1 MLLWILVAS
10 EPELST
16 FVTVPLAYK
25 NLPDDLEISAE
36 PVNSIS
42 LELRGPSGEL
52 RGLGEAG
59 GIRPAVILDMS
70 GVQPGERTFPIG
82 DGNVQLARGVRLVRA
97 IPSEARFEFERRA
110 CVQCPWRRVSP
121 AKERTAT
128 WWRSSPWI
136 RIQLQVAGPAS
147 RVARIVSVVTDP
159 VDVSNV
165 VGTSEFRVNAFVE
178 DPYVRFVG
186 SPQVTV
192 AVTMK
197 KKQIIGGIS
206 WGNSFSERTEF
217 AVWPASIRWIR
228 RRSTLSAWRS
238 VTTRSAAP

>member
-1 MLLWILVAS
+1 MRYLKWITENFGWKVLALLIAVLLWILVAS

-25 NLPDDLEISAE
+25 NLPDDLEISAD

-42 LELRGPSGEL
+42 LELSGPSGEL
-52 RGLGEAG
+52 RGLGETG

-82 DGNVQLARGVRLVRA
+82 DGNVHLARGVRLIRA
-97 IPSEARFEFERRA
+97 IPSEARFEFERKL
-110 CVQCPWRRVSP
+110 V
-121 AKERTAT
+121 
-128 WWRSSPWI
+128 RSVPVAPRFTGEGANGYVVAHFSVDPDM
-136 RIQLQVAGPAS
+136 LQVAGPAT
-147 RVARIVSVVTDP
+147 RVTRIVSVVTDR

-192 AVTMK
+192 VVTMK
-197 KKQIIGGIS
+197 KKQ
-206 WGNSFSERTEF
+206 
-217 AVWPASIRWIR
+217 
-228 RRSTLSAWRS
+228 
-238 VTTRSAAP
+238 